1 MESYKNLKKGTKVGL
16 IVSAALCVIALV
28 GEIINLVNLNNPKPL
43 AITFIS
49 LRIVIV
55 IGTIV
60 YTLVG
65 YKKSHGNMLRTILSL
80 FAGFLGIVAL
90 TTYNDVNGFFSMVA
104 AINISYVAGRL
115 NRIGGNR
122 NLLFLVGL
130 FLTCGQVVEIINAN
144 NHTAVTVINILL
156 PLIIFTA
163 LAFSYTARFEA
174 HKAAELGGIRA
185 DRIYIL
191 AFSIAGG
198 LAGMAGL
205 TEINGIQHMLLRDFN
220 PYDRADDFSQELQ
233 CARHARRPVQ

>member
-1 MESYKNLKKGTKVGL
+1 MESYKNLKKGTKIGL
-16 IVSAALCVIALV
+16 IISAALCVIALV

-65 YKKSHGNMLRTILSL
+65 YKKPHGNMLRTILFF

-90 TTYNDVNGFFSMVA
+90 TAYNGVNGFLSMVA

-130 FLTCGQVVEIINAN
+130 FLACGQVVEIINAN

-174 HKAAELGGIRA
+174 HKAA
-185 DRIYIL
+185 
-191 AFSIAGG
+191 G
-198 LAGMAGL
+198 L
-205 TEINGIQHMLLRDFN
+205 E
-220 PYDRADDFSQELQ
+220 EK
-233 CARHARRPVQ
+233 